1 MSSKY
6 RPEAAIEAARLY
18 PTHLYQVREIQEER
32 KDGKERGREEDR
44 GREIGGRMLC
54 DRGEG
59 GMSEKRI

>member
-32 KDGKERGREEDR
+32 KDGEREGEGGREEDW
-44 GREIGGRMLC
+44 GGR
-54 DRGEG
+54 
-59 GMSEKRI
+59 